1 MPVKAIL
8 LPTEANETMAA
19 TFETA
24 AAFAR
29 HFAGHIE
36 GIDLAADLQF
46 MLAGD
51 LAEPL
56 SAVMLE
62 QQSADSRRNSR
73 QMFDNFFG
81 KAELGEAHATWRDN
95 VHATD
100 SDLGAVARAYDLT
113 VLGRPGQSVK
123 SPRMASLEAAMF
135 ESGRAI
141 LVAPPTPATSFGEHV
156 MIAWNQSTETAR
168 AVAMAGLVLRTAK
181 HVTVLTV
188 EGAVVPGPTGEE
200 LAERLRWRGFSVE
213 AFTVKP
219 TPRGSGDT
227 ILAEAVARGCD
238 LLIKGAYTQSR
249 LRQMFFGGATSHI
262 LANTPL
268 PVFMSS

>member
-1 MPVKAIL
+1 MKAIL
-8 LPTEANETMAA
+8 LPTEANETINS
-19 TFETA
+19 TFETTL
-24 AAFAR
+24 AFAR
-29 HFAGHIE
+29 HFSSHVE

-62 QQSADSRRNSR
+62 QQSADSRRNAR
-73 QMFDNFFG
+73 QLFEGFFS
-81 KAELGEAHATWRDN
+81 KADAGEAQINWRDN

-100 SDLGAVARAYDLT
+100 SDLGAIARSYDLT

-123 SPRMASLEAAMF
+123 SPRMASLEAALF

-141 LVAPPTPATSFGEHV
+141 LVVPPAPATSFCEHV

-168 AVAMAGLVLRTAK
+168 TIAMAGLLLRKAK
-181 HVTVLTV
+181 KITVLTV
-188 EGAVVPGPTGEE
+188 EGAVVTGPSGDD
-200 LAERLRWRGFSVE
+200 LAEKLRWRGIAVDT
-213 AFTVKP
+213 ATVKA
-219 TPRGSGDT
+219 TARGSGDT
-227 ILAEAVARGCD
+227 ILTEAVARGCD

-262 LANTPL
+262 LAHTTL
-268 PVFMSS
+268 PVFMAN

>member
-1 MPVKAIL
+1 MKAIL
-8 LPTEANETMAA
+8 LPTETNESITA

-24 AAFAR
+24 RLFAR
-29 HFAGHIE
+29 FFSSQIE
-36 GIDLAADLQF
+36 GVDLAADLQL

-62 QQSADSRRNSR
+62 QQSSESRHQAR
-73 QMFDNFFG
+73 QMFDAFFA
-81 KAELGEAHATWRDN
+81 KADLAAAKASWRDG

-100 SDLGAVARAYDLT
+100 SDLGAIARVYDIT
-113 VLGRPGQSVK
+113 VLGRPGQGVK
-123 SPRMASLEAAMF
+123 SPRMASLEAALF

-141 LVAPPTPATSFGEHV
+141 LVAPPVPLTTLCEHV
-156 MIAWNQSTETAR
+156 MIAWNHSTETAR
-168 AVAMAGLVLRTAK
+168 AIAMANDVLARAK
-181 HVTVLTV
+181 KVTVLTV
-188 EGAVVPGPTGEE
+188 EGSTIAGPTGED
-200 LAERLRWRGFSVE
+200 LAAHLRQRGFGVE
-213 AFTVKP
+213 AVTVKP

-227 ILAEAVARGCD
+227 ILSEAKARGCD

-262 LANTPL
+262 LANTTV
-268 PVFMSS
+268 PVFMAN

>member
-1 MPVKAIL
+1 MKAIL
-8 LPTEANETMAA
+8 LPTEANESMNA

-24 AAFAR
+24 RVFASF
-29 HFAGHIE
+29 FASRIE

-46 MLAGD
+46 MLTGD

-62 QQSADSRRNSR
+62 QQSSESRHMARRLFDS
-73 QMFDNFFG
+73 FFATAQLG
-81 KAELGEAHATWRDN
+81 GATAEWREG

-100 SDLGAVARAYDLT
+100 GDLGAVARVYDIT
-113 VLGRPGQSVK
+113 VLGRPGQGVK
-123 SPRMASLEAAMF
+123 SARMASLEAALF

-141 LVAPPTPATSFGEHV
+141 LVAPPIPATTMCNHV
-156 MIAWNQSTETAR
+156 MIAWNHSTETAR
-168 AVAMAGLVLRTAK
+168 AVAMANDVLARAK
-181 HVTVLTV
+181 KITILTV
-188 EGAVVPGPTGEE
+188 EGSTIIGPTGDD
-200 LAERLRWRGFSVE
+200 LAAHLRLRGLAVD
-213 AFTVKP
+213 AVTVKP

-227 ILAEAVARGCD
+227 ILSEAKERGCD

-262 LANTPL
+262 LAHTTV
-268 PVFMSS
+268 PVFMAN